1 MNPTQIK
8 RLASRYGIAP
18 SFEDA
23 RGNTVDTDPEVARK
37 LLISMGVLDQ
47 AGTRLQPEQQ
57 AILPPAIVV
66 RADRAGRIAVDLG
79 CAISAKQIEWQL
91 TLEDGSSRSGTAAVA
106 AANADATAHLTLP
119 QLPHG
124 YHRLVLG
131 HADAAT
137 MLIVTPGECWLPE
150 SFRRD
155 ERRYGLSLQLYL
167 LRSES
172 NWGVG
177 DFTDLQHLAR
187 LAAAQGCDV
196 LGLNPL
202 HQMFPDNPEH
212 ASPYSPASR
221 QFLNVLYIDV
231 TAIAEYQRSAAAQK
245 FVQSAHF
252 QQRLEQ
258 CRKTSQVDY
267 SSVADLKL
275 QALRLVHAD
284 FRTAAEAQ
292 RTTDY
297 RRFVSTAGDGLHNAS
312 LFQALRDH
320 FAATD
325 PSQADWH
332 LWPEAYHAADSEGS
346 LTFAR
351 EHAEQ
356 IDFYNWT
363 QWVAEQQLAAAKA
376 AATAAGMQV
385 GLYLDL
391 AVGCDRSGSETWA
404 NPGDYMNAAEV
415 GAPPD
420 IFNPAGQNWGL
431 PPLNPVSLI
440 AEGYRPFIDLLR
452 ANMRHGGGLR
462 IDHAMGLQRL
472 YCIPEGSP
480 PSAGAY
486 VHYPVADLIGILA
499 LESQR
504 HHCLVVGEDLGT
516 VPTGFRERMEEA
528 NILSYRVLFFE
539 ADGDGEFKS
548 ATSYPR
554 LAVAVAGSHDLPT
567 LPSWL
572 SGSDIALKDQL
583 GLYPSAEETE
593 KQRQSRQR
601 ERGAVMRVLG
611 LDGSSQQITPDVFS
625 NAVHGFLGRTRSL
638 LAMTQL
644 DDLLS
649 EHDPVNVP
657 ATSTEHPNWRRKY
670 ALPLEQ
676 IERSRGWRLLETLA
690 AGRAE
695 PGNNGPDRA
704 RSSLPP
710 ASALQEAR

>member
-1 MNPTQIK
+1 MNSDQIK
-8 RLASRYGIAP
+8 SLASRHGIAMT
-18 SFEDA
+18 FEDA
-23 RGNTVDTDPEVARK
+23 RGNIVETDSDVARK
-37 LLISMGVLDQ
+37 LLISMGVLDEF
-47 AGTRLQPEQQ
+47 GS
-57 AILPPAIVV
+57 AIDPDHDASLPPAIVV
-66 RADRAGRIAVDLG
+66 RADAGGIVIDLG
-79 CAISAKQIEWQL
+79 GAILAREIKWQL
-91 TLEDGSSRSGTAAVA
+91 ALEDGTRRNGTSVVTPAGAGVPA
-106 AANADATAHLTLP
+106 RLTLP

-124 YHRLVLG
+124 YHRLLLTDLS
-131 HADAAT
+131 AST
-137 MLIVTPGECWLPE
+137 TLIVTPGACWLPD
-150 SFRRD
+150 SFARN

-167 LRSES
+167 LRSAK
-172 NWGVG
+172 NWGIG
-177 DFTDLQHLAR
+177 DFTDLQHMVR
-187 LAAAQGCDV
+187 LAAARGCDV

-221 QFLNVLYIDV
+221 RFLNILYIDV
-231 TAIAEYQRSAAAQK
+231 TAIPEYERSETAK
-245 FVQSAHF
+245 TLVQSGEF
-252 QQRLEQ
+252 QRRLEQ
-258 CRKTSQVDY
+258 CRNTAQVDY
-267 SSVADLKL
+267 VTVADLKL

-284 FRTAAEAQ
+284 FQTSAEPRRTEAFAH
-292 RTTDY
+292 
-297 RRFVSTAGDGLHNAS
+297 FVTIGGDSLHNAS

-320 FAATD
+320 FAATE
-325 PSQADWH
+325 PTRVDWH
-332 LWPEAYHAADSEGS
+332 RWPDAYRAPDSAGS

-351 EHAEQ
+351 EHAER
-356 IDFYNWT
+356 IDFHNWL
-363 QWVAEQQLAAAKA
+363 QWIAEQQLTAAKEA
-376 AATAAGMQV
+376 AKAAGMQV

-404 NPGDYMNAAEV
+404 RPGDYMSAVEV

-440 AEGYRPFIDLLR
+440 AEGYQPFIDLLR

-486 VHYPVADLIGILA
+486 VNYPMSDLIGILA

-516 VPTGFRERMEEA
+516 VPAGFRKRMEDA

-539 ADGDGEFKS
+539 AENNGEFKPE
-548 ATSYPR
+548 TSYPR

-572 SGSDIALKDQL
+572 SGSDIDLKSRL
-583 GLYPSAEETE
+583 GLYPSAEEVE
-593 KQRQSRQR
+593 AQHKARNR
-601 ERGAVMRVLG
+601 EQQAALRLLG
-611 LDGSSQQITPDVFS
+611 LKGPLQQVSPDAFS
-625 NAVHGFLGRTRSL
+625 AAVHGFLGRTRSV

-644 DDLLS
+644 DDLLG
-649 EHDPVNVP
+649 EQDPVNVP

-670 ALPLEQ
+670 ALALEQ
-676 IERSRGWRLLETLA
+676 LEQSPGWKLLDELASGRTDRRSRAPRSEDARGA
-690 AGRAE
+690 A
-695 PGNNGPDRA
+695 P
-704 RSSLPP
+704 
-710 ASALQEAR
+710 ALQ